1 MGDKVTRLAERIMV
15 IDWEG
20 SFDHMRSRAYL
31 MKEYLR
37 RAAWWA
43 KATEAPGFPFFDI
56 AAAVDPSVR
65 ADPSIVGLV
74 ETRVKS
80 RLQGLRVVRACE
92 QALLFAALLD
102 AGTALP
108 EAPAE
113 PYEPLLV
120 MFERGGGFSTEGSGL
135 IEVDSLGIRI
145 GRLEDNLLEEPVI
158 TLDQAALDAA
168 DAQS

>member
-1 MGDKVTRLAERIMV
+1 MGDRVIGLAERIMV
-15 IDWEG
+15 IDWDG

-43 KATEAPGFPFFDI
+43 KATEAPGFPFLDI

-65 ADPSIVGLV
+65 ADPSIVELV

-92 QALLFAALLD
+92 QALHFAALLETG
-102 AGTALP
+102 AALP
-108 EAPAE
+108 EAPAD

-145 GRLEDNLLEEPVI
+145 GRLEDNLIDEPVI
-158 TLDQAALDAA
+158 ALDEAALDAA
-168 DAQS
+168 DR